1 MQIQVSN
8 VKGYSIPSIAQHVF
22 SALLC
27 KHPTNPVLPTFGI
40 GGTFAKKKQSQ
51 MRYDK
56 EQIDQWL
63 TEWEQSGQSISKYC
77 DGKPFDKSTFYNWRS
92 KERKPSVI
100 NEHKSKFVSVQVSPS
115 FIPQMSI
122 HYPNGVRVDMHMML
136 SIDSIRAL
144 AGC

>member
-1 MQIQVSN
+1 MCIRDRVVPLQ
-8 VKGYSIPSIAQHVF
+8 
-22 SALLC
+22 
-27 KHPTNPVLPTFGI
+27 
-40 GGTFAKKKQSQ
+40 KKQSQ

-136 SIDSIRAL
+136 SIDTIRAL

>member
-1 MQIQVSN
+1 MYWYI
-8 VKGYSIPSIAQHVF
+8 
-22 SALLC
+22 
-27 KHPTNPVLPTFGI
+27 KHPTIQPFGI
-40 GGTFAKKKQSQ
+40 GGTFCKKQSQ

-100 NEHKSKFVSVQVSPS
+100 NEHKSKFYLFNVTILYSSDEYSLP
-115 FIPQMSI
+115 
-122 HYPNGVRVDMHMML
+122 
-136 SIDSIRAL
+136 
-144 AGC
+144 